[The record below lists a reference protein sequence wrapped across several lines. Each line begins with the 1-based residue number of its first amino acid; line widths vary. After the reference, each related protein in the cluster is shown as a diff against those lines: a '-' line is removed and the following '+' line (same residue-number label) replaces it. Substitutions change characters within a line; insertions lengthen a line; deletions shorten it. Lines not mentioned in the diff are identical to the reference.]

1 MKGDDCGKTKD
12 WGISVK
18 SIEIRDILIPAD
30 LKDALSKQ
38 AQAERERE
46 ARTILGQAEQDIAT
60 RFVEAAETYRNN
72 PVALQLRAMN
82 ILYEGLR
89 ARGSLMV
96 VPSGVMDSIN
106 VGTLAGLA
114 AHVPSSEPS
123 PDTKPR
129 VEA

>member
-1 MKGDDCGKTKD
+1 VSQEIQNSLAEKTKD

-46 ARTILGQAEQDIAT
+46 ARTILGQAERDIAA
-60 RFVEAAETYRNN
+60 RFVEAAETYHNN

-96 VPSGVMDSIN
+96 VPSGVADSIN
-106 VGTLAGLA
+106 IGSLAGLA
-114 AHVPSSEPS
+114 AHAPS
-123 PDTKPR
+123 PDSKPR
-129 VEA
+129 VQA